1 MSRILFLVSSMEGGG
16 AERVAALLSNHWA
29 KQGHQVTLMPTFS
42 GRGKCSYPLDERVQL
57 DYLADRVGSRSRSSL
72 NKLRRLA
79 ALRQIIRE
87 LTPDVIV
94 SFLPHVNVAAIIAA
108 QGLGVR
114 VVVSERNYPPA
125 TPLGI
130 VPERLRRWAYPRAS
144 TVVVQ
149 TQQVSD
155 WLAHCCPKAHSRV
168 IANPVVYPLPHGEP
182 EVEPISVISSKR
194 RLALAVGRLHQQK
207 GFDLLLIAF
216 KTLAEHYPKWDL
228 VILGEGAERE
238 SLERQRER
246 LGLTKRVYL
255 PCRVGNLSDWY
266 MRAELFVM
274 SSRFEGFPNA
284 LAEAMAHGLPA
295 VSFDCKTGPRDLI
308 RNGVDGLLVAPEAGP
323 KGLADAMAT
332 LMRDDAQRQRM
343 TEAAKA
349 VRERF
354 SMARISAKW
363 DAVLEL
369 TREDAS

>member
-207 GFDLLLIAF
+207 GCDLMIIAFNKLAGNSLKWVMLLL
-216 KTLAEHYPKWDL
+216 
-228 VILGEGAERE
+228 
-238 SLERQRER
+238 
-246 LGLTKRVYL
+246 
-255 PCRVGNLSDWY
+255 
-266 MRAELFVM
+266 
-274 SSRFEGFPNA
+274 
-284 LAEAMAHGLPA
+284 
-295 VSFDCKTGPRDLI
+295 
-308 RNGVDGLLVAPEAGP
+308 
-323 KGLADAMAT
+323 
-332 LMRDDAQRQRM
+332 
-343 TEAAKA
+343 
-349 VRERF
+349 
-354 SMARISAKW
+354 
-363 DAVLEL
+363 
-369 TREDAS
+369 